1 MRSVLRLL
9 IKNPIALV
17 IMVISVALAGMY
29 SARHMPVNLF
39 PDLNIPVVN
48 IITHYPGASPEDMER
63 FVSRPI
69 EDEIRTIPGVK
80 RVASTSVQGISEVT
94 AEFTWGTTIR
104 DARQLVQARLARLT
118 GILPPGICPRLE
130 NIGTTL
136 QEVCGYI
143 IYGGDTVT
151 LRNIVCHELAGRL
164 MGVEGVS
171 SVEVIGGDQRAFY
184 VEVRPK
190 ELIRLHL
197 SIDKLVSILKS
208 HNISE
213 VTGYFDRS
221 GREYLVR
228 GDARLR
234 TLADIRSIPICKKGT
249 GSVLLG
255 DIARVFEGQVPR
267 HYIVHGDRIPAIAMI
282 VRKQPGAD
290 TIRVVQGVR
299 RALPGLR
306 RLLPQGTHIKKFY
319 DQSEIVKESQDE
331 ITNDLIIGAL
341 LAILA
346 LYFFLGSIRPT
357 LIVALTIPITFLAT
371 VVFMK
376 GMGMGLNVITMTAL
390 TLAIGMIVDDAIVV
404 TENIYRHSS
413 LVPDAGT
420 AAIEGTIEIAGPD
433 ASGTFTTV
441 AAFLPLLLMTGLAAL
456 FMRPFGLTISVALII
471 SLVLSLTVVPTL
483 FGHIKALSSYK
494 KDFLG
499 ARLLGRLDL
508 VLQRILRSSFRH
520 RRSVLVLA
528 VLFLALGALG
538 LTRSLNNASVLPP
551 IDEGAI
557 LIEYVMPP
565 GTSLRESNRIGDIL
579 DRISLADPDV
589 SCVYRRT
596 GSPGRGYQIEGVNRG
611 ELMIKLKPKN
621 ERTRSAAQ
629 VIRALK
635 GPFSRLKGVVFLYH
649 QPTQEKIDES
659 FSGLPALFGVTIYG
673 SDMSKL
679 ISIAN
684 RVEDILSKEPGISNI
699 VNNTKVKIPQVEVKI
714 DYPSLAQYGVDVA
727 DILSTLKAARLG
739 VEATH
744 IIRQREDITVLVKMD
759 VGRPFD
765 VNRIRQLPI
774 ETMNGSW
781 VPLERVARV
790 DVRHR
795 PAAITRLNGQREIT
809 LLAEVEG
816 NIPGMVKDLQKRFQS
831 ITLPMGYS
839 IDFTGQYKVL
849 IETAIEM
856 ALAILAAIVLIYLIM
871 VMQFGSWIQPFIILM
886 TIPVSLV
893 GALIGLFLT
902 GQQIDVS
909 VAMGTVTLVG
919 VAVNNA
925 ILLIDF
931 ANREVASG
939 KTIADALLS
948 AASVRLRPILLTT
961 LTTVAAL
968 LPAAMGMGVGSKI
981 FQPFA
986 ITVIS
991 GLLTGIVA
999 TLIVIPTVTTIV
1011 MHQRGNKPLAPVVL

>member
-1 MRSVLRLL
+1 MRSVLHLVV
-9 IKNPIALV
+9 KNPIALV
-17 IMVISVALAGMY
+17 IMVISVALAGIY
-29 SARHMPVNLF
+29 SARHMPVDLF
-39 PDLNIPVVN
+39 PNLNIPVVN

-63 FVSRPI
+63 LVSRPI
-69 EDEIRTIPGVK
+69 ENEIRTIPGVK
-80 RVASTSVQGISEVT
+80 RVASTSVQGISQVT

-118 GILPPGICPRLE
+118 GMLPAGICPRLE

-143 IYGGDTVT
+143 IYGGGDMVT
-151 LRNIVCHELAGRL
+151 LRDIVRHELAGRL

-171 SVEVIGGDQRAFY
+171 SVEVIGGDRRAFY
-184 VEVRPK
+184 VEIRP
-190 ELIRLHL
+190 EDMIRLHL
-197 SIDKLVSILKS
+197 TIDHLVSILKRY
-208 HNISE
+208 NISE
-213 VTGYFDRS
+213 VTGYFDQS
-221 GREYLVR
+221 GREYLIR

-234 TLADIRSIPICKKGT
+234 TLADIRSLPICRKGAR
-249 GSVLLG
+249 SVLLG
-255 DIARVFEGQVPR
+255 DVARVFEGRVPR
-267 HYIVHGDRIPAIAMI
+267 HYTVHGDRVPAVAMI

-290 TIRVVQGVR
+290 TIRVVQGVKD
-299 RALPGLR
+299 ALPRLKG
-306 RLLPQGTHIKKFY
+306 LLPQGTHIKEFY

-331 ITNDLIIGAL
+331 ITNDLVVGAL
-341 LAILA
+341 LAILV
-346 LYFFLGSIRPT
+346 LYFFLGSARPT

-371 VVFMK
+371 IVIMK
-376 GMGMGLNVITMTAL
+376 GLGMGLNVITMTAL

-404 TENIYRHSS
+404 TENIYRHSH
-413 LVPDAGT
+413 LVPDAGK
-420 AAIEGTIEIAGPD
+420 AAIEGTLEIAGPD
-433 ASGTFTTV
+433 ASGTLTTV
-441 AAFLPLLLMTGLAAL
+441 AAFLPLVLMTGLAAL

-471 SLVLSLTVVPTL
+471 SLLLSLTVVPTL
-483 FGHIKALSSYK
+483 FSRIKGLSSSK
-494 KDFLG
+494 KDFPG
-499 ARLLGRLDL
+499 ARVLERLDAL
-508 VLQRILRSSFRH
+508 LQGVLRSSFRH
-520 RRSVLVLA
+520 RWSVLGLA
-528 VLFLALGALG
+528 VLSMVLGVLG
-538 LTRSLNNASVLPP
+538 LTASLNRASILPP

-611 ELMIKLKPKN
+611 ELLIKLKPKQK
-621 ERTRSAAQ
+621 RTRSADQ

-673 SDMSKL
+673 ADMSKL
-679 ISIAN
+679 ISIAD
-684 RVEDILSKEPGISNI
+684 RVEDVLSKEPAISNI
-699 VNNTKVKIPQVEVKI
+699 VNNTKVKISQIEVKI

-727 DILSTLKAARLG
+727 SILSTLKAARFG
-739 VEATH
+739 VGATH
-744 IIRQREDITVLVKMD
+744 IIRQKEDISVLVKMD

-765 VNRIRQLPI
+765 IDRIRQLPI
-774 ETMNGSW
+774 ETIHGGW
-781 VPLERVARV
+781 LPLRQVAEV
-790 DVRHR
+790 NVRHV
-795 PAAITRLNGQREIT
+795 PAAITRLNGQREVT

-816 NIPGMVKDLQKRFQS
+816 NIPSMVKNLRRKFQS
-831 ITLPMGYS
+831 IKLPEGYS
-839 IDFTGQYKVL
+839 IDFTGQYKAL
-849 IETAIEM
+849 IETAVEM
-856 ALAILAAIVLIYLIM
+856 AFAVLAAMVLIYLIM
-871 VMQFGSWIQPFIILM
+871 VMQFDSWLQPLIILM
-886 TIPVSLV
+886 TVPLSLV

-902 GQQIDVS
+902 GQRIDVS
-909 VAMGTVTLVG
+909 VGMGTVTLVG

-931 ANREVASG
+931 ANREMASG
-939 KTIADALLS
+939 KAVTDALLS

-968 LPAAMGMGVGSKI
+968 LPAAIGIGIGSGI

-991 GLLTGIVA
+991 GLTVGVVA
-999 TLIVIPTVTTIV
+999 TLIVIPTVTA
-1011 MHQRGNKPLAPVVL
+1011 MVVHLKDKEK